1 MFCKVYSAVVRGI
14 AAELIEVEVDIKNGL
29 PSFSLVG
36 ASASETREAK
46 ERVRVALENTGY
58 VLPAKR
64 ITVNLSPADIKKE
77 GTAFDLPVAIAVLTA
92 FGHIPKENVKQYMM
106 IGELCL
112 DGQIKPINGV
122 LPMTIAAKEAGLTG
136 MVVPKQNK
144 DEAKLIDGL
153 SIYAPNTLR
162 EAIDLLSGK
171 IQTGQESI
179 TESYKK
185 GNELLF
191 SVGCNTDELHSA
203 QDIVQFD
210 EIRLCENKKNTLEY
224 RKKEEKQGYDFAD
237 VCGQRLAKR
246 GLEIAAAGMH
256 NILLVGP
263 PGSGKSLLA
272 KCMPSILPSLTK
284 EESIEVSKIYSVA
297 GKLSQMNALIQKPPF
312 QAPHHTVTEVA
323 LAGGGRIPRPGIL
336 SLSHRGIL
344 FLDELPE
351 FGRENIEVLRQ
362 PLEDKEVQIARNYGS
377 VTYPA
382 DIMLVAAMNPCPCGF
397 YPDRERC
404 KCTDAEIRK
413 YRSRI
418 SGPIYDRI
426 DICVE
431 TKAVELRQ
439 LQQESAGQS
448 SRDLKEQVMK
458 ARRIQEVRYKDSPYF
473 FNADLETKDIG
484 KYCLLDEEEQKF
496 MEQVFYALNLSARAY
511 HRTLKVAR
519 TIADLAD
526 SEEIK
531 KEHLTEA
538 VCYRG
543 FEV

>member
-1 MFCKVYSAVVRGI
+1 MFCKVMAGGI
-14 AAELIEVEVDIKNGL
+14 HGITSFLAQVEVDATQAMPG
-29 PSFSLVG
+29 FDMVG
-36 ASASETREAK
+36 MLGSEVREAK
-46 ERVRVALENTGY
+46 ERVRVALKNSGFQ
-58 VLPAKR
+58 LPPRR
-64 ITVNLSPADIKKE
+64 ITVNISPADIRKE
-77 GTAFDLPVAIAVLTA
+77 GSAYDLPIAIGILVSMEKLEESVLEDTLFIGELGLDGEIKPVKGILPIMMMA
-92 FGHIPKENVKQYMM
+92 KEQGIKRCILPKENALEGAAISGVKIVGVSSFLETLGYLAEDKERADEM
-106 IGELCL
+106 IPPTEL
-112 DGQIKPINGV
+112 D
-122 LPMTIAAKEAGLTG
+122 
-136 MVVPKQNK
+136 
-144 DEAKLIDGL
+144 
-153 SIYAPNTLR
+153 IYTL
-162 EAIDLLSGK
+162 
-171 IQTGQESI
+171 
-179 TESYKK
+179 
-185 GNELLF
+185 F
-191 SVGCNTDELHSA
+191 
-203 QDIVQFD
+203 
-210 EIRLCENKKNTLEY
+210 
-224 RKKEEKQGYDFAD
+224 EEKEGEKIPDFAD
-237 VCGQRLAKR
+237 IKGQEMVKR
-246 GLEIAAAGMH
+246 AAVIAAAGFH
-256 NILLVGP
+256 HLLVTGT
-263 PGSGKSLLA
+263 PGAGKTMIA
-272 KCMPSILPSLTK
+272 KRIPSILPSLSI
-284 EESIEVSKIYSVA
+284 EESLEVSKIYSVS
-297 GKLSQMNALIQKPPF
+297 GLLKEGRPLITKRPF
-312 QAPHHTVTEVA
+312 LHPHHTISRQA

-431 TKAVELRQ
+431 AKAVELRQ

-448 SRDLKEQVMK
+448 SRALKEQVMK

-484 KYCLLDEEEQKF
+484 KYCPLGQEEQKF
-496 MEQVFYALNLSARAY
+496 MEQVFYALSLSARAY